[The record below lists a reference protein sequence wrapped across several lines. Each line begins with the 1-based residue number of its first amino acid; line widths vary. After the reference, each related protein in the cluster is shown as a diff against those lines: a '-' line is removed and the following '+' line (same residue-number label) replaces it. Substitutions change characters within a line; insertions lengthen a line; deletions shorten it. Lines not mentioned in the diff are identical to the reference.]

1 MLINQWSRRVSNANS
16 TGEFTSAY
24 LDQLLR
30 EGIAAAKI
38 GEKDMART
46 KLRKVT
52 ELDQY
57 NEKAWFWLSSVV
69 ETDEERRV
77 CLGNVVVINPDNDRA
92 KQLLDQLIAGGGKVS
107 RDEAGTGRMSPT
119 ELLRIFLTLP
129 PAQRLIVAAGGIV
142 ALGLCL
148 LIVSSISQ
156 PAAVGQP
163 TAAIIGASEAPPL
176 TGGGTSVASANQG
189 GPTEIPATETPT
201 PLALPSLPPSWTP
214 LPSPTPRTGIK
225 STPLAA
231 PPADLL
237 VGQMLVS
244 LGTPLTLD
252 QASPISLYVLKT
264 GAITPIIDRSNRGDW
279 AEFMPDG
286 RRVIYARYISG
297 TNSQQIRIVNM
308 NGTQGREL
316 SDVWGNRPNL
326 ADHKMVSV
334 SDNGKIV
341 AFSAI
346 NKPENDAS
354 PDIYWIEVEFGLPQ
368 TPAAPTATIDATNTL
383 IPVATETAEG
393 TLDPNATPIV
403 IEPTATATETATETV
418 GPTPTE
424 AKAALNRLTEKDSG
438 NNVWPSVS
446 PDGTRIVYVSDRT
459 LYGQGVDLYLLAI
472 GEAVPEANLSNDADA
487 LIEAAPRW
495 SSDGTQIAFQAG
507 TVDAKGNFITSG
519 IYMMNADGSDRIE
532 LVPADS
538 VNMRP
543 VWSPDGAYIA
553 FTSNRSGKNE
563 IFLVEVATKTVYQLT
578 SMPDAIVVQD
588 WRP

>member
-1 MLINQWSRRVSNANS
+1 MSNANS
-16 TGEFTSAY
+16 TGQFTAAY

-38 GEKDMART
+38 DDKEMART
-46 KLRKVT
+46 KLRQVT

-57 NEKAWFWLSSVV
+57 NEKAWFWLASVV
-69 ETDEERRV
+69 ETDEEKRV
-77 CLGNVVVINPDNDRA
+77 CLGNVVVINPNNDRA
-92 KQLLDQLIAGGGKVS
+92 KQLLDQLIAGGGSVK
-107 RDEAGTGRMSPT
+107 RDDGGAGRMT
-119 ELLRIFLTLP
+119 IKELIRIFLTLP
-129 PAQRLIVAAGGIV
+129 PPQRLIVAAGGIV

-148 LIVSSISQ
+148 LISSSISQ
-156 PAAVGQP
+156 PAALGQP
-163 TAAIIGASEAPPL
+163 TIANVGATDVPPL
-176 TGGGTSVASANQG
+176 GGGANDGTTVAQ
-189 GPTEIPATETPT
+189 GPTEIPPTATLT

-214 LPSPTPRTGIK
+214 EPSATPNTGIK

-231 PPADLL
+231 PPADVLS
-237 VGQMLVS
+237 GRMLVS
-244 LGTPLTLD
+244 IGTALTLD
-252 QASPISLYVLKT
+252 QALPISLYLPKT

-297 TNSQQIRIVNM
+297 TNSQQIRIVNL

-316 SDVWGNRPNL
+316 SEVWGNKPNL

-334 SDNGKIV
+334 SDNGKVV

-354 PDIYWIEVEFGLPQ
+354 PDIYWIAVEFGLPQ
-368 TPAAPTATIDATNTL
+368 TPTPVVPTEVIPATNTL
-383 IPVATETAEG
+383 LPVPTEVV
-393 TLDPNATPIV
+393 TLDPNATIIPV
-403 IEPTATATETATETV
+403 TPTETATETATVTETATDTP

-424 AKAALNRLTEKDSG
+424 AKAPLNRLTEKDSG
-438 NNVWPSVS
+438 ENVWPSVS
-446 PDGTRIVYVSDRT
+446 PDGTQVVYVSNRQ
-459 LYGQGVDLYLLAI
+459 LYGQGVDLYL
-472 GEAVPEANLSNDADA
+472 VPVGAAAPEVNLSNDADA

-495 SSDGTQIAFQAG
+495 SPDGKQIAFQAG
-507 TVDAKGNFITSG
+507 TVDAKGNFMRSS
-519 IYMMNADGSDRIE
+519 IYVMNADGSERVE
-532 LVPADS
+532 LVGGES

-563 IFLVEVATKTVYQLT
+563 IFVVNVASKELFQVT
-578 SMPDAIVVQD
+578 SMPDAIVLQD